1 MGNKRLEHSLV
12 IDAEP
17 RRCFEAITEYESFPQ
32 WQGAVK
38 DVEVLSRDDKGR
50 GRDVRF
56 QIDAKVREVSYT
68 LRYSYEAPHLITWDY
83 VDGDVKSVDGEF
95 VFEDQ
100 RDGTSLATYSLAID
114 PGVWLP
120 GPVKKV
126 LTDQVMKRSV
136 EDLKRRVESDS

>member
-1 MGNKRLEHSLV
+1 MGTKRAEHSVV
-12 IDAEP
+12 IEADPAT
-17 RRCFEAITEYESFPQ
+17 CFAAITEYETFPD
-32 WQGAVK
+32 WQAAVK
-38 DVEVLSRDDKGR
+38 DVEVLTRDGSGR

-56 QIDAKVREVSYT
+56 QIDAKVRRVSYT

-83 VDGDVKSVDGEF
+83 VEGDVKSVDGEF
-95 VFEDQ
+95 VFEDR
-100 RDGTSLATYSLAID
+100 RDGTTLATYSLAID

-120 GPVKKV
+120 GPVKGM